1 MQAQDQRCFGR
12 IAQPQLRLSDEQAQV
27 ESIHNVRLVS
37 LNTAKTR
44 KEEDRVGLK
53 DSKESKSVAFDSF
66 DEFTK

>member
-44 KEEDRVGLK
+44 KEEAN
-53 DSKESKSVAFDSF
+53 E
-66 DEFTK
+66 